1 MELQP
6 GRRARVSLT
15 VDDSDTAISLGS
27 GDVPVLGTPAVLAL
41 AERAA
46 VAAVSDDLEAQ
57 QTTVGSW
64 AQLHHMKPSRVGA
77 EVHAEAELTGVN
89 GPRLEFRISVTEGD
103 TEVARVEHRRVV
115 VDRAR
120 FS

>member
-6 GRRARVSLT
+6 GRRASVSLT
-15 VDDSDTAISLGS
+15 VGDDDTAIALGS

-46 VAAVSDDLEAQ
+46 VAAVSDELDAE

-64 AQLHHMKPSRVGA
+64 VQLHHVKPSRVGA
-77 EVHAEAELTGVN
+77 EVQASAELTGVT
-89 GPRLEFRISVTEGD
+89 GPRLEFSISVTEGD

>member
-15 VDDSDTAISLGS
+15 VDESDTAISLGS

-46 VAAVSDDLEAQ
+46 VAAVSDELADD

-64 AQLHHMKPSRVGA
+64 VQLHHMKPSRVGA
-77 EVHAEAELTGVN
+77 EVHAEAELTGVT
-89 GPRLEFRISVTEGD
+89 GPRLEFRISVTEDD

>member
-1 MELQP
+1 MDLQP

-15 VDDSDTAISLGS
+15 VDDSDTAIALGS

-46 VAAVSDDLEAQ
+46 VTAVGDELDND

-64 AQLHHMKPSRVGA
+64 VQLHHMKPSSVGA
-77 EVHAEAELTGVN
+77 EVHADAELTAVT

-115 VDRAR
+115 VDRGR
-120 FS
+120 FT

>member
-1 MELQP
+1 MQLQP

-15 VDDSDTAISLGS
+15 VDESDTAISLGS

-46 VAAVSDDLEAQ
+46 VAAVTDELEAD

-64 AQLHHMKPSRVGA
+64 VQLHHMKPSRIGA
-77 EVHAEAELTGVN
+77 EVQAEAELTGIN
-89 GPRLEFRISVTEGD
+89 GSRLEFRISVTEGD

-120 FS
+120 FA